1 MVAICCCIWAMMA
14 AIWGM
19 EGSWI
24 GGLVLNCVLPVVVLA
39 DVSFAMLVLVPDARD
54 ALPVVVV
61 VIVLCGS
68 VRWF

>member
-1 MVAICCCIWAMMA
+1 MNW
-14 AIWGM
+14 
-19 EGSWI
+19 E
-24 GGLVLNCVLPVVVLA
+24 LPVVVLA
-39 DVSFAMLVLVPDARD
+39 DVSFAVLALVPDARD